1 VSGTIRE
8 ELHINCPPAAA
19 FDLMAD
25 VRRTTDWNGGISS
38 AEMTSTGDIGK
49 GSRFVAVN
57 RGQRMESI
65 ITTFDRP
72 GLLEFATTGGALD
85 VTGRFWFT
93 SAGPGTDLVIE
104 LEPSPKG
111 YMKVLLPVLKPM
123 IRRDLATQHAKLKDS
138 CESQDQSPPAPPPP

>member
-1 VSGTIRE
+1 MSGIRE
-8 ELHINCPPAAA
+8 ELRINCPPAAA

-25 VRRTTDWNGGISS
+25 VRKTTEWNGGISS
-38 AEMTSTGDIGK
+38 AEMTSTGPIGK

-72 GLLEFATTGGALD
+72 GLLEFATTGRGMD
-85 VTGRFWFT
+85 VTGRFWFQP
-93 SAGPGTDLVIE
+93 AEPGTDLTIE

-111 YMKVLLPVLKPM
+111 LMKFLLPVLKPM
-123 IRRDLATQHAKLKDS
+123 IRRDLSTQHAKFKDY
-138 CESQDQSPPAPPPP
+138 CESQNQLPPPSR